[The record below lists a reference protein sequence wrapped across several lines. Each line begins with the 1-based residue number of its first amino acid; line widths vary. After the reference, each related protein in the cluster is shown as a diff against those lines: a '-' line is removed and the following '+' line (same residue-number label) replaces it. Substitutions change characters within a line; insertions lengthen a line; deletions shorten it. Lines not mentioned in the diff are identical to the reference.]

1 MIKLKTVQSEDKE
14 LLWNIHQ
21 KYLYEMTKYYND
33 EMDEKGNYHYRFFD
47 AYFSEPER
55 IALFIYNDET
65 LVGFA
70 MLNPYSYVGKQPD
83 HVLAEFTIF
92 PMYRKK
98 HIGRAAA
105 EYILEMFKG
114 TWEIKYN
121 NNNEGA
127 AALWT
132 KITEHH
138 RPAKYRY
145 SDDETVLVFSI

>member
-33 EMDEKGNYHYRFFD
+33 GMDEKGNYHYRFFD

-83 HVLAEFTIF
+83 HVLAEFTD
-92 PMYRKK
+92 RK
-98 HIGRAAA
+98 
-105 EYILEMFKG
+105 
-114 TWEIKYN
+114 
-121 NNNEGA
+121 
-127 AALWT
+127 
-132 KITEHH
+132 
-138 RPAKYRY
+138 
-145 SDDETVLVFSI
+145 SVV